1 MNKYC
6 NAKLLKK
13 TLDNFIMG
21 QEEGTR
27 SIAMAI
33 ANHLQNIEAKERGHL
48 EKGERIQTDNVLL
61 IGPTGCGKTETF
73 RVLRQLEQIFRCPVI
88 FIDSSL
94 YSGNGTWRN
103 TKPIKTIFN
112 DVVIRAGDIYFEENG
127 YDNEDSDII
136 REEII
141 KIANNAIILIDEFDK
156 LSLKGTEN
164 GLLYYQEYQNTLL
177 RLIEG
182 EAVKCHNMTTSYKK
196 AGDDDDNDKKT
207 IEIEDIEL
215 DTANML
221 FIMLGAFDGL
231 KTITRYRLHQEW
243 LVKHE
248 NDRPR
253 HILYQDTTLGFTV
266 VPQKQNETDLD
277 KEPEYSYN
285 QLIPSTEDLVRYGFM
300 PELVGRIPLRTVYNP
315 LSEEVL
321 VDILLHCKTSVYRDY
336 QRRFQRRGHLLRCNR
351 SALWEIAHT
360 AVGRGSG
367 ARGLRNVFSEKLQQ
381 VEYELSGDERAMHV
395 LLRGKD
401 IRDGKSPLIH
411 DCTKKAINKQRKRVV
426 SELKKVITIAKAK
439 KQAKKGSNGK

>member
-13 TLDNFIMG
+13 ELDDSIMG

-33 ANHLQNIEAKERGHL
+33 ANHLQNIEAKNRGYIA
-48 EKGERIQTDNVLL
+48 KDERIQTDNVLL
-61 IGPTGCGKTETF
+61 QGPTGCGKTESF
-73 RVLRQLEQIFRCPVI
+73 RVLRQLEQEFQCPVI

-103 TKPIKTIFN
+103 TMPIKTIFD
-112 DVVIRAGDIYFEENG
+112 DVVIRAGDIYFEKNG
-127 YDNEDSDII
+127 YDNDDSDEI

-164 GLLYYQEYQNTLL
+164 GLLFYQEYQNTLL
-177 RLIEG
+177 KLIEG
-182 EAVKCHNMTTSYKK
+182 ETISCHDMTTTCKK
-196 AGDDDDNDKKT
+196 SDNDDDNVKKT
-207 IEIEDIEL
+207 IVIEDIEL

-231 KTITRYRLHQEW
+231 ETITRYRLHKEW
-243 LVKHE
+243 LAKHKI
-248 NDRPR
+248 DRPK
-253 HILYQDTTLGFTV
+253 HALYQDTTLGFTV
-266 VPQKQNETDLD
+266 VQQKQNEPESE
-277 KEPEYSYN
+277 KEPEYTYK
-285 QLIPSTEDLVRYGFM
+285 QLIPSTEDIVNYGFM
-300 PELVGRIPLRTVYNP
+300 PELVGRIPIRTVYKP

-321 VDILLHCKTSVYRDY
+321 VDILLHCKTSAYRDY
-336 QRRFQRRGHLLRCNR
+336 QRRFKRRGHLLRCNR

-360 AVGRGSG
+360 AVERNLG

-381 VEYELSGDERAMHV
+381 VEYELSGDERPMHV
-395 LLRGKD
+395 LLRG
-401 IRDGKSPLIH
+401 RDMRDKKPPLLH
-411 DCTKKAINKQRKRVV
+411 DCTKNEQRERYRLVKKFTKILRENYKSIN
-426 SELKKVITIAKAK
+426 
-439 KQAKKGSNGK
+439 N